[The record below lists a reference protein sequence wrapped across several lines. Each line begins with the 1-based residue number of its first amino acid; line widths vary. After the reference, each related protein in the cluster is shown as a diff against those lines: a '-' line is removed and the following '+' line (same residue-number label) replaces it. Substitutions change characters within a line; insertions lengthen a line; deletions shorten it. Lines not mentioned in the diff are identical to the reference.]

1 MIRVS
6 KSLTTHRSLLFP
18 GLQFSLLE
26 FVSLE
31 NHLQQR
37 DRWNVTFAASCQAK
51 CCFWLT
57 MRTTFLSCQIMP
69 NRKSDPVVK
78 AIPTQL
84 LIETSKFIFR
94 HITSAFHSWAD
105 ALITAAVWT
114 IKHTDDATLLIK
126 KISLEHKSE
135 LFLFKIKLGSKIR

>member
-1 MIRVS
+1 MIWVS
-6 KSLTTHRSLLFP
+6 KSLATHRSLPFP

-84 LIETSKFIFR
+84 LIETSKFIFSTY
-94 HITSAFHSWAD
+94 HKCFSFLSWCINNCSC
-105 ALITAAVWT
+105 LNYKTHWCNMT
-114 IKHTDDATLLIK
+114 YQ
-126 KISLEHKSE
+126 KISLEHKLE
-135 LFLFKIKLGSKIR
+135 LFFS